1 MAVYTHI
8 NKADLLDLFQ
18 SIGEIKNIKGITEG
32 VENTNY
38 LVTLNDNKKLIFTI
52 IWSSWKRNCVSY
64 VFRACKIH
72 NQSIEPKS
80 KTRMN
85 NSAVFSKI

>member
-8 NKADLLDLFQ
+8 NQTDLIDLFQ
-18 SIGEIKNIKGITEG
+18 GIGEIKNVKGITEG

-52 IWSSWKRNCVSY
+52 FEK
-64 VFRACKIH
+64 
-72 NQSIEPKS
+72 
-80 KTRMN
+80 KTKESDLTFF
-85 NSAVFSKI
+85 NSAMK

>member
-8 NKADLLDLFQ
+8 NKADLSDLFQ

-52 IWSSWKRNCVSY
+52 FEKRTKEDDLP
-64 VFRACKIH
+64 FLRDW
-72 NQSIEPKS
+72 
-80 KTRMN
+80 
-85 NSAVFSKI
+85 F